1 MILFQD
7 AVEHV
12 TRLARLLRGD
22 RGNGLLIGACVY
34 GVRFSIKIEHF
45 SPVGLSGMGKQ
56 SLTRLAAHINNY
68 QIMQIELTRGYD
80 YNSFR
85 DDLRKFYWN
94 TGVANRETGTRL
106 EGAPFETILKTGLL
120 VFLIT
125 DTQIVK
131 EEFMED
137 IQNILNSGE
146 VPNLFLGDDYERVIL
161 GVKDDCIKSKP
172 KKPSGGAEEVSD
184 ISRESIFDF
193 FLNRARSNLR
203 ICCCMS
209 PIGEAFRRRCQMFP
223 SLVYNFN
230 TKR

>member
-1 MILFQD
+1 
-7 AVEHV
+7 
-12 TRLARLLRGD
+12 
-22 RGNGLLIGACVY
+22 
-34 GVRFSIKIEHF
+34 
-45 SPVGLSGMGKQ
+45 MGKQ

-68 QIMQIELTRGYD
+68 QIMQIELSRGYD
-80 YNSFR
+80 YQSFR

-94 TGVANRETGTRL
+94 TGVANRET
-106 EGAPFETILKTGLL
+106 

-125 DTQIVK
+125 DTQIVE

-161 GVKDDCIKSKP
+161 GVKDDCMKSKP
-172 KKPSGGAEEVSD
+172 KKEGSGASEGGELT
-184 ISRESIFDF
+184 REAIFEF
-193 FLNRARSNLR
+193 FLNRARTNLR

-223 SLVYNFN
+223 SLVS
-230 TKR
+230 TCI